1 MAVTKRD
8 LDQAFA
14 TYGDKYG
21 GRREDYFAPLYLADE
36 FKVAFED
43 AAANVAFGGNDYG
56 FDAFFISPQR
66 RNLYLYQFKWSDSH
80 ALFKDSLNR
89 LVKAGMDR
97 IFGNPLQDS
106 RQNELLVRLKDELFE
121 NQAVIDRVFIQF
133 VFNGDP
139 QAPEQSAVLSSLRE
153 DLESKKF
160 LVDRYFG
167 ERSVDLSVQFIS
179 NDTRRKG
186 GRGTVRKTHEYQV
199 PIEGH
204 LASTGPNGEQLHV
217 GFLRL
222 IDLYYMH
229 REMGSRLFERN
240 IRSGL
245 SADRPANREL
255 RRAFGR
261 IVLDRTDSP
270 KAFGFN
276 HNGVAIAAE
285 SFAVADGHGRI
296 VEPRILN
303 GAQTVTSLA
312 KFMDDNKDNPG
323 LVKGREHLE
332 TCRVLTKIVSNAD
345 DRFVVNMT
353 ICNNRQNPVD
363 PWNLRASDEIQLAL
377 QDKFIEELGVFYARQ
392 ENSFEA
398 MSDDD
403 LDELGVDEKYKKIE
417 IQRLAKTILAAQGEL
432 DKMSR
437 MPDVFEDE
445 KIYRNTF
452 REAYLRTPAERIL
465 LAYKVQFRLL
475 RLIREITERG
485 VNKYGYLYRC
495 RNLVWALLI
504 QAMFNDQRLDK
515 LREAHGR
522 SLTMSAEF
530 GEYLKTQ
537 ASTKVRFVIS
547 DSLKD
552 ERSKSLLNE
561 ERYGFLRTKAM
572 FDRCMAAAYERYG
585 WTKRPL

>member
-1 MAVTKRD
+1 M
-8 LDQAFA
+8 
-14 TYGDKYG
+14 
-21 GRREDYFAPLYLADE
+21 
-36 FKVAFED
+36 
-43 AAANVAFGGNDYG
+43 
-56 FDAFFISPQR
+56 
-66 RNLYLYQFKWSDSH
+66 
-80 ALFKDSLNR
+80 
-89 LVKAGMDR
+89 
-97 IFGNPLQDS
+97 
-106 RQNELLVRLKDELFE
+106 
-121 NQAVIDRVFIQF
+121 
-133 VFNGDP
+133 
-139 QAPEQSAVLSSLRE
+139 
-153 DLESKKF
+153 
-160 LVDRYFG
+160 
-167 ERSVDLSVQFIS
+167 
-179 NDTRRKG
+179 
-186 GRGTVRKTHEYQV
+186 
-199 PIEGH
+199 
-204 LASTGPNGEQLHV
+204 

-222 IDLYYMH
+222 IDLYYMY

-261 IVLDRTDSP
+261 IVLERTDSP
-270 KAFGFN
+270 RVFGFN

-312 KFMDDNKDNPG
+312 KFMEDNKDNPG
-323 LVKGREHLE
+323 LAKGREHLE
-332 TCRVLTKIVSNAD
+332 SCQVLTKIVSNAD

-403 LDELGVDEKYKKIE
+403 REELGVDEKYKKIE

-445 KIYRNTF
+445 KIYRSTF
-452 REAYLRTPAERIL
+452 REAYLRTPADRIL
-465 LAYKVQFRLL
+465 LAYKIQFRLL
-475 RLIREITERG
+475 RLIREITEKG

-552 ERSKSLLNE
+552 ERSKTLLNE

-572 FDRCMAAAYERYG
+572 FDRCMAAAYDRYG

>member
-56 FDAFFISPQR
+56 FDAFFVSSQR

-80 ALFKDSLNR
+80 SLFKDSLNR

-204 LASTGPNGEQLHV
+204 LVSTGPNGEQLHV

-229 REMGSRLFERN
+229 KEMGSRLFERN

-255 RRAFGR
+255 RRALGR